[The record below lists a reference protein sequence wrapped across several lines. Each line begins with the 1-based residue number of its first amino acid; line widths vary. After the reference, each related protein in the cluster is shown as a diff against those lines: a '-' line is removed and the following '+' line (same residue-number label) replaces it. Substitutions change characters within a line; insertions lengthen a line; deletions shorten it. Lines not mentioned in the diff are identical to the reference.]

1 MESSKVSSVVTAY
14 LDNDD
19 SPDIENPIHSTEIAR
34 AYGYEGP
41 LIGGVT
47 VWGWA
52 TDTIIEAIGNNWLS
66 EGWAEYSFRRPVFP
80 GNVLTITVKSSTE
93 DFTNSWNV
101 AMQNQSGDLCVV
113 GKIGIG
119 EASWEKTLT
128 RPINMSPSDVV
139 GKKPLTLNRA
149 KNSTSWAALQLE
161 FNEDTYEEIKHKNR
175 LTSDPIFAP
184 SQGDTPIAH
193 PSWVAGWAEGLM
205 RHNFDIPSS
214 MHTKSLV
221 KHHSSIPLGTKL
233 VGGAEVIDAYERK
246 GHQYIE
252 FDVLLQDTGS
262 NDIAQIRHRTIFR
275 IATATERTD
284 I

>member
-1 MESSKVSSVVTAY
+1 MERHKVSNVVTAY

-66 EGWAEYSFRRPVFP
+66 EGWAEYSFRKPVFP
-80 GNVLTITVKSSTE
+80 GNVLTITVESSTE

-101 AMQNQSGDLCVV
+101 AIQNQSGDLCVV

-119 EASWEKTLT
+119 EASWENTLT

-139 GKKPLTLNRA
+139 GKKPLTLKRA
-149 KNSTSWAALQLE
+149 KNSTSWTALQLE

-175 LTSDPIFAP
+175 LTSDPIFAY
-184 SQGDTPIAH
+184 SQGYTPIAH

-205 RHNFDIPSS
+205 RHNYDIPTS

>member
-66 EGWAEYSFRRPVFP
+66 EGWAEYSFRKPVFP
-80 GNVLTITVKSSTE
+80 GNVLTITVESSTE

-119 EASWEKTLT
+119 EASWENTLT

-139 GKKPLTLNRA
+139 GKKPLTLKRA
-149 KNSTSWAALQLE
+149 KNSTSWTALQLE
-161 FNEDTYEEIKHKNR
+161 FNEDTYEEIKQKNR
-175 LTSDPIFAP
+175 LTSDPIFAH
-184 SQGDTPIAH
+184 SQGNTPIAH

>member
-1 MESSKVSSVVTAY
+1 MERHKVNNVVTAY

-52 TDTIIEAIGNNWLS
+52 TDTIIAAIGNNWLS
-66 EGWAEYSFRRPVFP
+66 EGWAEYSFRKPVFP
-80 GNVLTITVKSSTE
+80 GNVLTITVESSTE

-119 EASWEKTLT
+119 EASWENTLT

-139 GKKPLTLNRA
+139 GKKPLTLERA
-149 KNSTSWAALQLE
+149 KNSTSWTALQLE

-175 LTSDPIFAP
+175 LTSDPIFAY

>member
-1 MESSKVSSVVTAY
+1 MERHKVSNVVTAY

-52 TDTIIEAIGNNWLS
+52 TDTIIAAIGNNWLS
-66 EGWAEYSFRRPVFP
+66 EGWAEYSFRKPVFP
-80 GNVLTITVKSSTE
+80 GNVLTITVESSTE

-119 EASWEKTLT
+119 EASWENTLT
-128 RPINMSPSDVV
+128 RPINMSPSDVA
-139 GKKPLTLNRA
+139 GKKPLTLERA
-149 KNSTSWAALQLE
+149 KNSTSWTALQLE
-161 FNEDTYEEIKHKNR
+161 FNEDTYEEIKQKNR
-175 LTSDPIFAP
+175 LTSDPIFAY

-205 RHNFDIPSS
+205 RHNFDIPTS

-221 KHHSSIPLGTKL
+221 KHHSPIPLGTKL

-252 FDVLLQDTGS
+252 FDVLLQDTDS

-275 IATATERTD
+275 IATVTERTD